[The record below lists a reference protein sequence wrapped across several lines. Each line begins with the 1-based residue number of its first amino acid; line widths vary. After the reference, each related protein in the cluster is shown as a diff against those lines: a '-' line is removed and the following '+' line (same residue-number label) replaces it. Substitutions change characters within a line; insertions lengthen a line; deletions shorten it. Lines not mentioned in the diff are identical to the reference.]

1 MSYNSKYT
9 GQQVED
15 AIDKVQ
21 ELNASFADVGGEA
34 EEPEL
39 PWVLYTDGV
48 VGDINTILDNI
59 NGEEA

>member
-1 MSYNSKYT
+1 MSYDSKYT
-9 GQQVED
+9 GAQVEELL
-15 AIDKVQ
+15 DKADS
-21 ELNASFADVGGEA
+21 LNASFADVAGEA

-39 PWVLYTDGV
+39 PWVVYTDGV